1 MRVWGEVRM
10 ADLIGY
16 QTSAKMSATGLTT
29 AFVRVPCHVADGPDA
44 EVTIPMPHSAVILA
58 SQSVTSIS

>member
-29 AFVRVPCHVADGPDA
+29 AFVRVPCHVAEGP
-44 EVTIPMPHSAVILA
+44 ILL
-58 SQSVTSIS
+58 QKSVEACGER